1 MLYALLQY
9 LERTFEPVGFQVF
22 RFITVRA
29 SLAAITALLI
39 ALVVGRRIIRWLQAQ
54 QMGERVREGVDA
66 GAVNHAHKAGTPTM
80 GGVILLLAV
89 LGSALLW
96 SDLTNLYVWLP
107 ILATALMGAV
117 GFGDDYIKVVM
128 KDKKGLAP
136 RVKIIGQVGVGLLV
150 GLTLYFFAPTPAA
163 RTLTQLPF
171 YGTFDFAV
179 LTDWIAPGLGWIV
192 YVPMVVFVMT
202 AMTNAVNLTDG
213 LDGLATGVTAFV
225 ALGLLAL
232 VYVSGNAIAADFLNV
247 LHLPGTGELTI
258 FAAALALACF
268 GFLWFNGYPASVFMG
283 DTGSLALG
291 AAVTTLALCV
301 RKELLLP
308 IMGIVYVAET
318 LSVVLQ
324 TSYFKYTR
332 KKTGTGKRIFK
343 MAPLHHHFEASGL
356 HEAKIAT
363 RFWIVTA
370 IATIAAL
377 LTLRAQ

>member
-1 MLYALLQY
+1 MKLLK
-9 LERTFEPVGFQVF
+9 V
-22 RFITVRA
+22 
-29 SLAAITALLI
+29 AI
-39 ALVVGRRIIRWLQAQ
+39 
-54 QMGERVREGVDA
+54 
-66 GAVNHAHKAGTPTM
+66 
-80 GGVILLLAV
+80 
-89 LGSALLW
+89 S
-96 SDLTNLYVWLP
+96 
-107 ILATALMGAV
+107 
-117 GFGDDYIKVVM
+117 
-128 KDKKGLAP
+128 
-136 RVKIIGQVGVGLLV
+136 
-150 GLTLYFFAPTPAA
+150 
-163 RTLTQLPF
+163 
-171 YGTFDFAV
+171 
-179 LTDWIAPGLGWIV
+179 
-192 YVPMVVFVMT
+192 
-202 AMTNAVNLTDG
+202 
-213 LDGLATGVTAFV
+213 
-225 ALGLLAL
+225 
-232 VYVSGNAIAADFLNV
+232 
-247 LHLPGTGELTI
+247 
-258 FAAALALACF
+258 AAALALACF